1 MSVLAYLFCAS
12 IIGVIGFQIAL
23 IAGAPWGRITQGGQH
38 EGALPTTGR
47 LAAAISVVLLMAI
60 ALAILSAA
68 GGWPGWPRWSGWAAT
83 ALMGIIVVL
92 NWVTPSSAERRLW
105 GPITSV
111 MFALSLSVMLF
122 G

>member
-12 IIGVIGFQIAL
+12 IIGVSGFQIAL

-38 EGALPTTGR
+38 EGALPITGR
-47 LAAAISVVLLMAI
+47 LVAAISVVLLMAI

-83 ALMGIIVVL
+83 ALMGIIMVL

-111 MFALSLSVMLF
+111 MFALSLAVMLF